1 MFCICEKLGRYSA
14 GRCLYR
20 FGNTFWRAGG
30 QAVSIKSRERC
41 CNGCLK
47 QGVFPKVRLEG
58 MPRVSIAPDFE
69 TYQARGPEADSMEAG
84 PIRWADSM
92 GRSDSDSTWD
102 RDRLGSG
109 RVLGTEWRGTPLRV
123 SGKPFEIPSIHLRT
137 RASKGYGIQPLHQ
150 LSLELPEGRIP
161 GVQPQQ
167 RVGEGVEPS
176 AGIGVGRRNCRGI
189 LRGEGRSG

>member
-30 QAVSIKSRERC
+30 QAVSIKSPSERC

-47 QGVFPKVRLEG
+47 QGVFPC
-58 MPRVSIAPDFE
+58 
-69 TYQARGPEADSMEAG
+69 EAG
-84 PIRWADSM
+84 RHAESEHRPRLRDLPSPGPRSRFDGRWARWADSM

-109 RVLGTEWRGTPLRV
+109 RVLGTEWRGTPLWV